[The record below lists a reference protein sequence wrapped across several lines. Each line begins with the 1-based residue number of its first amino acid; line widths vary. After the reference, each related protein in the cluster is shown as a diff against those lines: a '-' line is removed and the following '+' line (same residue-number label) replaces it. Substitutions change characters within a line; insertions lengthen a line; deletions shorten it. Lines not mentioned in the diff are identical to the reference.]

1 MIVVQLCY
9 FNLIWFFKN
18 LKIINLSDFKIDL
31 FSFINFKFFD
41 LILLFTINLLDF
53 KVNLFSFIN
62 LNFYAHIIFFTLQ
75 LVIRIH
81 LVFKVNVLLI
91 YLSKKTLLNFRF
103 ILKLNFFPFLF

>member
-75 LVIRIH
+75 LAFLIPKI
-81 LVFKVNVLLI
+81 FEVLQL
-91 YLSKKTLLNFRF
+91 
-103 ILKLNFFPFLF
+103 FFWIQAH